1 MQPQPL
7 GIRFDEECGLT
18 GEVFMGKITKDPLMS
33 PSKMLYLPSQG
44 SSGVVI
50 AEEVLGVMSTYI
62 STMYLHEKEQ
72 RLQGKGEGA

>member
-1 MQPQPL
+1 MQLQPL
-7 GIRFDEECGLT
+7 GIRVDEDCGLT
-18 GEVFMGKITKDPLMS
+18 GDVFMGKITKDPLMS

-50 AEEVLGVMSTYI
+50 TEEVLGVMSTYI
-62 STMYLHEKEQ
+62 TTMYLRENEQ